1 MVLSD
6 NTKRIAELN
15 DRLRRFGSGG
25 EIMMTQG
32 VKALPPTAIMK
43 AVAAMRSFTDFSEDN
58 NPYQE
63 RDFGKFDADGHEF
76 FFKIDYYDLS
86 LEGGSEEPWNPEKTR
101 RVLTLMLV
109 EEY

>member
-1 MVLSD
+1 MMGAETPRSCTPAPIFGLGSETEVPMVLSE
-6 NTKRIAELN
+6 NTKRIAELD

-32 VKALPPTAIMK
+32 VMALPPTAIMK

-63 RDFGKFDADGHEF
+63 HDFGKFDADGHEF
-76 FFKIDYYDLS
+76 FF
-86 LEGGSEEPWNPEKTR
+86 
-101 RVLTLMLV
+101 
-109 EEY
+109 